1 MNFSETWGLLLLE
14 GSILASVFIII
25 LFLKKNL
32 QLIPPKRVK
41 ALSSGKKNLETNLE
55 KINQLLKE
63 SESLSLDLS
72 NNLTEKREIVKNL
85 VETLDEKIRALSQ
98 LLERIESKI
107 AASTAEPKGKD
118 GNSQIVEMAMAGC
131 GVDDIAKRLGLSK
144 EEVQLILDLRKITTN

>member
-1 MNFSETWGLLLLE
+1 MNFSETWGLLLVE
-14 GSILASVFIII
+14 GSILASVFILL
-25 LFLKKNL
+25 LFVKKTLK
-32 QLIPPKRVK
+32 LIPPKRVK
-41 ALSSGKKNLETNLE
+41 ALSSGKKILETNLE

-72 NNLTEKREIVKNL
+72 NNLTEKREIVKKL

-107 AASTAEPKGKD
+107 PASTPGTNGKD
-118 GNSQIVEMAMAGC
+118 GNNQIIEMAMAGC
-131 GVDDIAKRLGLSK
+131 GVDDIARRLGLSK

>member
-1 MNFSETWGLLLLE
+1 MNFSETWGLLLVE
-14 GSILASVFIII
+14 GSILASVFIIL
-25 LFLKKNL
+25 LFLKRTL
-32 QLIPPKRVK
+32 QPIPPKRVK

-85 VETLDEKIRALSQ
+85 VETLDEKVRALSQ
-98 LLERIESKI
+98 LLERIEGKI
-107 AASTAEPKGKD
+107 PAPTPGPKGSD

>member
-1 MNFSETWGLLLLE
+1 MNFSETWGLLLVE
-14 GSILASVFIII
+14 GSILASVFIIL
-25 LFLKKNL
+25 LFVKKTLK
-32 QLIPPKRVK
+32 LIPPKRVK

-63 SESLSLDLS
+63 SESFSLDLS
-72 NNLTEKREIVKNL
+72 NNLAEKREIVKKL
-85 VETLDEKIRALSQ
+85 VETLDEKIQALSQ

-107 AASTAEPKGKD
+107 PASTPGPKGKD